1 MYGMRKLILL
11 SVMLCIT
18 GASGVRAQRYDRG
31 FERSSIAFVEK
42 GTWTAGGSVAYSAH
56 KNDNYRFFVIEDIN
70 STGYRFSLNPGFCYI
85 VRDNMGLGA
94 RFSYGRQLLKV
105 ERANISIDEIDIN
118 VKDYYALSHDYSVM
132 AIYRNYI
139 PIGNSRRFAIYS
151 EMQIGL
157 GGGQAKLLDGH
168 KAEVLGTYEKSV
180 SASIGVCPGMV
191 AFINN
196 HFAVEF
202 NVGMLGLKYTHVDQ
216 VHNQKYTGDRRTAQ
230 INFKINILAIGFG
243 HAYYL

>member
-157 GGGQAKLLDGH
+157 GQIARRPQGRGVRYLRKVCVGVDRCMSGDGGIHQQTFRCRIQCGNAG
-168 KAEVLGTYEKSV
+168 
-180 SASIGVCPGMV
+180 
-191 AFINN
+191 
-196 HFAVEF
+196 
-202 NVGMLGLKYTHVDQ
+202 
-216 VHNQKYTGDRRTAQ
+216 AQ
-230 INFKINILAIGFG
+230 I
-243 HAYYL
+243 HTC

>member
-1 MYGMRKLILL
+1 
-11 SVMLCIT
+11 MLCVA

-31 FERSSIAFVEK
+31 FERSSTVFVGK
-42 GTWTAGGSVAYSAH
+42 GSWMVGGSVSYSTH

-70 STGYRFSLNPGFCYI
+70 SNGYRFSLNPGFCYM
-85 VRDNMGLGA
+85 VRDNMGVGL
-94 RFSYGRQLLKV
+94 RFSYGRRLLKV
-105 ERANISIDEIDIN
+105 ATANISIDEIDIN
-118 VKDYYALSHDYSVM
+118 VKDYYSLSHDYSAM

-139 PIGNSRRFAIYS
+139 PIGDSRRFALYS
-151 EMQIGL
+151 EMQVGF

-168 KAEVLGTYEKSV
+168 KTGVTGTFEKSM

-196 HFAVEF
+196 HFAVEL

-216 VHNQKYTGDRRTAQ
+216 VHNQVYTGDRKTAQ
-230 INFKINILAIGFG
+230 INFKVNILAIGFG
-243 HAYYL
+243 LAYYL

>member
-1 MYGMRKLILL
+1 
-11 SVMLCIT
+11 
-18 GASGVRAQRYDRG
+18 
-31 FERSSIAFVEK
+31 
-42 GTWTAGGSVAYSAH
+42 
-56 KNDNYRFFVIEDIN
+56 
-70 STGYRFSLNPGFCYI
+70 
-85 VRDNMGLGA
+85 MGLGA

-216 VHNQKYTGDRRTAQ
+216 VHNQKYTGDLRTAQ

-243 HAYYL
+243 LAYYL